1 MPENTLLSTEVVTV
15 RQRVSTGWKKPHV
28 KYAAKKMKQR
38 PHFEAVLSG
47 GKQKK
52 NSLVDRISA
61 LFARAGYK
69 MLTKPKTKNNN
80 SKKKKT
86 TKKKP
91 LQRG

>member
-1 MPENTLLSTEVVTV
+1 MVITPYKHHGNQARGIIQVFTGGVHSKGMRVFLQCLKTLLSTEVVTV

-52 NSLVDRISA
+52 IVW
-61 LFARAGYK
+61 
-69 MLTKPKTKNNN
+69 
-80 SKKKKT
+80 
-86 TKKKP
+86 
-91 LQRG
+91 